1 MKDVEAA
8 IVKHAGRRPQRLA
21 PLSGGSIAPVYR
33 VDLEGGDRLVAKIGA
48 EGSGLALEG
57 RMLRFLHEKSRL
69 PVPEVV
75 HADDR
80 LLLMTYVE
88 TSGPITASV
97 EEDAAELL
105 ADLHGISGPSFG
117 FEEATLIGGLHQ
129 PNQPAASWR
138 DFFRDQRLR
147 YMASEAAKAGRL
159 PNALLG
165 RIDKLAARLD
175 EWIDEASPP
184 SLIHGD
190 MWGGN
195 VLARDGRIAA
205 FVDPAIYFA
214 DPEIELA
221 FSTLFSTFG
230 EAFFQRYGELR
241 TMREGFWEA
250 RCELYNLYP
259 LLVHVRL
266 FGGGYVGSVEQT
278 LTRFGA

>member
-1 MKDVEAA
+1 MKDVEAVIA
-8 IVKHAGRRPQRLA
+8 KHAGKRPRHLV

-33 VDLEGGDRLVAKIGA
+33 VDFEGGERLVAKFGT

-57 RMLRFLHEKSRL
+57 RMLRYLAAKSRL
-69 PVPEVV
+69 PVPAVL

-80 LLLMTYVE
+80 LLLMNYVE
-88 TSGPITASV
+88 SSGAITASV

-105 ADLHGISGPSFG
+105 ADLHGITAAHFG

-129 PNQPAASWR
+129 PNPPTVSWR
-138 DFFRDQRLR
+138 EFFRDQRLC
-147 YMASEAAKAGRL
+147 YMAGEAAQAGRL
-159 PNALLG
+159 PKALLG
-165 RIDKLAARLD
+165 RIDWLAARLD
-175 EWIDEASPP
+175 EWIGEEGPP

-190 MWGGN
+190 LWGGN
-195 VLARDGRIAA
+195 VLARKGRIAA

-230 EAFFQRYGELR
+230 EAFFRRYGEIR
-241 TMREGFWEA
+241 GFREGFWEDRRA
-250 RCELYNLYP
+250 LYNLYP

-266 FGGGYVGSVEQT
+266 FGGGYVDSVERT
-278 LTRFGA
+278 LSRFGA

>member
-8 IVKHAGRRPQRLA
+8 IAKRTGKRPRRLA

-33 VDLEGGDRLVAKIGA
+33 VDLEGGERLVAKVGA

-57 RMLRFLHEKSRL
+57 RMLRFLHEKSQL
-69 PVPEVV
+69 PVPGVV

-80 LLLMTYVE
+80 LLLMTYVD
-88 TSGPITASV
+88 TSGTITASV

-105 ADLHGISGPSFG
+105 SDLHGISDQNFG

-129 PNQPAASWR
+129 PNEPTTSWR

-159 PNALLG
+159 PTALLG
-165 RIDKLAARLD
+165 RIDKLADRLD
-175 EWIDEASPP
+175 EWIEESGPP

-230 EAFFQRYGELR
+230 EAFFRRYDELR
-241 TMREGFWEA
+241 SMREGFWEA
-250 RCELYNLYP
+250 RRELYNLYP

-266 FGGGYVGSVEQT
+266 FGGGYVGSVEKT